1 LNRYTVTGEVTDF
14 AGNLLNG
21 FNGTVYPSLFDKE
34 QTVATL
40 ANDPGSLVTEFN
52 VRQSLL
58 YNGRVR
64 AVNGRFSYSFVVPRD
79 INYRTGPGRLSHYAE
94 NGNSEGN
101 GYLDRIFI
109 GGLGNELKDDGAGP
123 SIKGYLND
131 EKFVNGGLTDETPLL
146 IVKLSDSTGLNTSGA
161 GIGHDITAVIDGNTR
176 ETLVLNDY
184 FQPDPDSDRK
194 GSIRFRLPTLAEGD
208 HTVAI
213 RAWDVF
219 NNSAEYL
226 LECRVVKKQDLA
238 LKHVLNHPNP
248 FTNAT
253 RFWFEHNR
261 PGEDLQ
267 VTVQIMTVTGRI
279 VRQIRE
285 TVRTEGN
292 RSDDIVWD
300 GRDDSG
306 ARLGRGVY
314 LYRLRV
320 AASDGRSAEK
330 LEKLV
335 IL

>member
-1 LNRYTVTGEVTDF
+1 LNRYTVTGEVTDLN
-14 AGNLLNG
+14 GSLLTG

-34 QTVATL
+34 QPVTTL
-40 ANDPGSLVTEFN
+40 ANDPGSLPAEFK

-64 AVNGRFSYSFVVPRD
+64 AVNGRFTYSFVVPRD

-94 NGNSEGN
+94 NGVSEGN
-101 GYLDRIFI
+101 GYTDRLFI

-123 SIKGYLND
+123 AIKGYLND
-131 EKFVNGGLTDETPLL
+131 EKFVNGGLTHETPLL

-176 ETLVLNDY
+176 ETIVLNDY

-194 GSIRFRLPTLAEGD
+194 GGVRFQLPSLSEGS
-208 HTVAI
+208 HTIAI
-213 RAWDVF
+213 KAWDVF
-219 NNSAEYL
+219 NNSSEYL
-226 LECRVVKKQDLA
+226 LECRVEKKTELA

-248 FTNAT
+248 FTSNT

-261 PGEDLQ
+261 PGEELQ

-279 VRQIRE
+279 VRQIRQV
-285 TVRTEGN
+285 VRTEGT
-292 RSDDIVWD
+292 RSDEIGWD
-300 GRDDSG
+300 GRDDAG

-320 AASDGRSAEK
+320 SAPDGQSVEK